1 MGSTNSYLQ
10 QSFEESSASP
20 KPPTDA
26 WSKLKRPEDVAES
39 EKIEFV
45 EGEAEGEF
53 EELEIDRR
61 LDLLEGACIQKQ
73 LQYWTFEWCWKK
85 KFQKFHVNVLSK
97 DPHQRKIQLEQV
109 TNLGYYSVREIR
121 VRLAL
126 EGVDEIGQVTETY
139 RHGEKCTDEGKPFKT
154 DLRMRC
160 CSENMTEYQDQST
173 TLLFGVPVDFTLA
186 SITSV
191 WEDPN
196 ESCKYHVD
204 ICSPILC
211 YSTDSDGIDK
221 LFHDYDRYERN
232 KATSTD
238 SHTTTSKAGAKQS
251 IMEII
256 DEALVGDHCLY
267 SKKDGWWLYEYC
279 HKQHIRQFS
288 GPEKFSGIDLEDD
301 SQYLLGYFINES
313 DASAA
318 RKDWERVVNVTDS
331 TGQGTAQGGMNRGG
345 NGAYYEVEFGAG
357 EICVLEDV
365 KDEHVGEKIERA
377 CTARFSCGE
386 EFSLTVREDSTCHYV
401 AEIGI
406 PALCQ
411 HPLFKPLVKKRRS
424 FKCLPV
430 GEE

>member
-1 MGSTNSYLQ
+1 MNSNNLYLQ
-10 QSFEESSASP
+10 QSFEERSTTS
-20 KPPTDA
+20 KPPLDA
-26 WSKLKRPEDVAES
+26 WSELEELEDVVES

-45 EGEAEGEF
+45 GEFEGEF

-73 LQYWTFEWCWKK
+73 LQYWTYEWCWKK
-85 KFQKFHVNVLSK
+85 KVQKFHVHLLSN
-97 DPHQRKIQLEQV
+97 DPRQRRIQLEQV
-109 TNLGYYSVREIR
+109 TNLGYYSVRDIR
-121 VRLAL
+121 VRLAR
-126 EGVDEIGQVTETY
+126 EHVDEIGQVTETY
-139 RHGEKCTDEGKPFKT
+139 RHGEKCTEEGKPFKT

-160 CSENMTEYQDQST
+160 CSENITEHQDHST

-191 WEDPN
+191 WEDPK
-196 ESCKYHVD
+196 ESCKYHID
-204 ICSPILC
+204 ICTPVLC

-221 LFHDYDRYERN
+221 LFHGYDRYERN
-232 KATSTD
+232 KATSTE
-238 SHTTTSKAGAKQS
+238 SHTTNSKYGAKQS

-256 DEALVGDHCLY
+256 DETLVGDCLY

-279 HKQHIRQFS
+279 HKQHVRQFS

-301 SQYLLGYFINES
+301 SQYLLGYFMNES
-313 DASAA
+313 DTLAG

-331 TGQGTAQGGMNRGG
+331 ANQGTTQGAMNRGG
-345 NGAYYEVEFGAG
+345 NGAYYEIEFGAG
-357 EICVLEDV
+357 ESCVLEDAR
-365 KDEHVGEKIERA
+365 DEHFGENIDRA
-377 CTARFSCGE
+377 CTIRFSCGE
-386 EFSLTVREDSTCHYV
+386 EFSVTVREDSTCHYI
-401 AEIGI
+401 AEIAV

-430 GEE
+430 SEE